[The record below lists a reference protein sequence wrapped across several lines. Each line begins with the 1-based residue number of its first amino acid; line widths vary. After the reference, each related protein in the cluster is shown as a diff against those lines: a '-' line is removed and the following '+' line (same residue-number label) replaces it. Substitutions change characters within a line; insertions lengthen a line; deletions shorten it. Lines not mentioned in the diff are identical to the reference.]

1 MRNLLLT
8 LCYDGTNYHGFQRQP
23 VLPTIQGVVE
33 GALTKVFKTPISIT
47 GCSRTDAGVHARQYL
62 CNFHCQGSIPA
73 EKVPLALRALLPADI
88 CAFSCR
94 EVPDWFQARRCVKR
108 KTYCYTINTAPCQ
121 DVFRQRFEWHFHRNL
136 DLDAMRQ
143 AAQVLLGTHDFSA
156 FMAAGGDA
164 PTTVRT
170 VEKMELVADGSRIS
184 MYITAQAYLYNMVR
198 IIMGTL
204 VSVGL
209 HKMTP
214 VQVAAALQSGKRA
227 DAGMTAPPQGLILYE
242 VELS

>member
-1 MRNLLLT
+1 MRNLMLT

-23 VLPTIQGVVE
+23 VLTTIQGVVE
-33 GALTKVFKTPISIT
+33 AALTKIFKTPISII
-47 GCSRTDAGVHARQYL
+47 GCSRTDAGVHARQYV
-62 CNFHCQGSIPA
+62 CNFHCEGSIPA
-73 EKVPLALRALLPADI
+73 EKVPLALRALLPDDI
-88 CAFSCR
+88 CALSCR
-94 EVPDWFQARRCVKR
+94 EVAEDFQARRCVKR

-121 DVFRQRFEWHFHRNL
+121 DVFRQRFEWHFHRDL
-136 DLDAMRQ
+136 DLPAMQQ

-156 FMAAGGDA
+156 FMASGGDA

-170 VEKMELVADGSRIS
+170 IEALELVADGSRIS

-209 HKMTP
+209 HKMTAA
-214 VQVAAALQSGKRA
+214 QVAAALESGRRA
-227 DAGMTAPPQGLILYE
+227 DAGMTAPPQGLILYA
-242 VELS
+242 VEI

>member
-33 GALTKVFKTPISIT
+33 GALTKVFKMPISIT

-88 CAFSCR
+88 CALSCR
-94 EVPDWFQARRCVKR
+94 EVPDRFQARRCVKR

-121 DVFRQRFEWHFHRNL
+121 DVFRQRFEWHFHRDL